1 MVLHVSNA
9 VEQLLKKRDGSICND
24 VNSTDNTEISPIAYA
39 VETPRGEH
47 PLMQSKRSS
56 PAVNRGPGR
65 PTDSPWLLLYV
76 ALITIPLLGIY
87 LENSAAYSGI
97 F

>member
-1 MVLHVSNA
+1 M
-9 VEQLLKKRDGSICND
+9 
-24 VNSTDNTEISPIAYA
+24 DNTEISLIAYA

-47 PLMQSKRSS
+47 PSLQLKSLL

-65 PTDSPWLLLYV
+65 PTDLFWPLLYT
-76 ALITIPLLGIY
+76 ALITILLLAIY
-87 LENSAAYSGI
+87 LENSATYSGI